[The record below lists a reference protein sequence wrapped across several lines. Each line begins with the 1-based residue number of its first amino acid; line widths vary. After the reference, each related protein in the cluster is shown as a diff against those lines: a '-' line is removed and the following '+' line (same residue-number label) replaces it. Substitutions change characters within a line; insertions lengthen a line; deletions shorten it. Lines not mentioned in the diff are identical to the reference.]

1 MSGWT
6 TIWTLIAVFGA
17 ISGVW
22 ITTPKGPNQV
32 MIRTSVALALTCM
45 YLMWFIVYMAQLHPV
60 IKPKRG
66 NLRFLEE

>member
-6 TIWTLIAVFGA
+6 TIWTLIAVVGA

-22 ITTPKGPNQV
+22 VGTPKGPNQV
-32 MIRTSVALALTCM
+32 MIRTSVALALSCM

-66 NLRFLEE
+66 DLRFLEE